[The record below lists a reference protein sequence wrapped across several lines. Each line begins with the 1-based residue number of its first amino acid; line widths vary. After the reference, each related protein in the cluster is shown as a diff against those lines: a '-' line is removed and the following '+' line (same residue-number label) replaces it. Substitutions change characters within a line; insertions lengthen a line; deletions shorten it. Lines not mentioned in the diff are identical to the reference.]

1 VRIEVRPGV
10 VDDALAIATVNV
22 EAWNV
27 AYRDLVPAEYTR
39 ARTIERRLPGW
50 QRRLLPGSGQYTLVA
65 VVEGE
70 VSGHCTLS
78 LPSRDEDEGPTVAEL
93 ASLYVS
99 PRRQRAGIG
108 SALVAEALVYLSL
121 SGAWS
126 ELTLWTF
133 SANAAARAFYERQ
146 GFVADGRVAP
156 DPAIGIDEM
165 RFRRSL

>member
-22 EAWNV
+22 EAWND
-27 AYRDLVPAEYTR
+27 AYRGLVPDEYTR

-65 VVEGE
+65 VVDGE

-78 LPSRDEDEGPTVAEL
+78 LPSRDEDATPTTAEL

-99 PRRQRAGIG
+99 PRRQRAGVG
-108 SALVAEALVYLSL
+108 RALVAEALSYLQ
-121 SGAWS
+121 GDWS

-133 SANAAARAFYERQ
+133 SANTPAQAFYESH
-146 GFVADGRVAP
+146 GFVPDGKVAP

-165 RFRRSL
+165 RFRRTL

>member
-10 VDDALAIATVNV
+10 ADDALAIATVNV

-27 AYRDLVPAEYTR
+27 AYRGLVPEEYSR
-39 ARTIERRLPGW
+39 ARTVERRLPGW
-50 QRRLLPGSGQYTLVA
+50 QRRLQPGSDQYTLVA

-70 VSGHCTLS
+70 VCGHCTLS
-78 LPSRDEDEGPTVAEL
+78 LPSRDKDESPGVAEL

-99 PRRQRAGIG
+99 PRRQQMGVG
-108 SALVAEALVYLSL
+108 SVLVAEAIVYL
-121 SGAWS
+121 GVDWS

-133 SANAAARAFYERQ
+133 TENASARAFYEKH

-156 DPAIGIDEM
+156 DPAIGIEEM
-165 RFRRSL
+165 RFRRALG